1 MAGWFNP
8 MAYRLHP
15 LKNISPENLPRIAE
29 IHLGDAGLLSKLG
42 YPFVLRYFENA
53 IKDERAFGFYAQD
66 DKTGEI
72 IGFSL
77 ASPEP
82 SSLTS
87 KLTKDKGWFIK
98 NILIVIFTRPLAFLQ
113 MVISSIT
120 IRGQMYEPDTI
131 ECVYFTVD
139 PKFRGRGLGRSLQ
152 KALMDEGRK
161 RGYKKIYASVETWN
175 IASLKATQANG
186 FRIIKT
192 FREGIYHR
200 HRLESEL

>member
-1 MAGWFNP
+1 M
-8 MAYRLHP
+8 
-15 LKNISPENLPRIAE
+15 
-29 IHLGDAGLLSKLG
+29 GDAGLLSKLG
-42 YPFVLRYFENA
+42 YSFVLKYFEHA
-53 IKDERAFGFYAQD
+53 IKDERTFGFYAQD
-66 DKTGEI
+66 AETGEVM
-72 IGFSL
+72 GFSL

-87 KLTKDKGWFIK
+87 KLTEDKGWFIK
-98 NILIVIFTRPLAFLQ
+98 NILKVIFTRPLAFLQ

-120 IRGQMYEPDTI
+120 IRGQMYELNSI

-139 PKFRGRGLGRSLQ
+139 PKFRGHGLGRSLQ

-161 RGYKKIYASVETWN
+161 QGYKKIYASVETWN

-186 FRIIKT
+186 LKIIKT

>member
-1 MAGWFNP
+1 MT
-8 MAYRLHP
+8 YTLYP
-15 LKNISPENLPRIAE
+15 LKNIPANLLPRIAK
-29 IHLGDAGLLSKLG
+29 IHLSDAGLLSKLG

-53 IKDERAFGFYAQD
+53 IKDERAFGFYAQEGE
-66 DKTGEI
+66 TGEI
-72 IGFSL
+72 MGFSL

-87 KLTKDKGWFIK
+87 KLTEDKGWFIK
-98 NILIVIFTRPLAFLQ
+98 NILKVIFTRPLAFLQ

-120 IRGQMYEPDTI
+120 IRGQMYEPNTI

-161 RGYKKIYASVETWN
+161 QGYKKIYASVETWN

-186 FRIIKT
+186 FKIIKT

>member
-1 MAGWFNP
+1 MP
-8 MAYRLHP
+8 HTLHS
-15 LKNISPENLPRIAE
+15 LKTISPELLARIAE

-53 IKDERAFGFYAQD
+53 VKNEQAFGFYAQD
-66 DKTGEI
+66 DETGEI
-72 IGFSL
+72 MGFSL
-77 ASPEP
+77 ASPKP

-87 KLTKDKGWFIK
+87 KLTEDKGWFIK
-98 NILIVIFTRPLAFLQ
+98 NILKVIFTRPLAFLQ

-120 IRGQMYEPDTI
+120 IRGQMYEPNTI
-131 ECVYFTVD
+131 ECVYFTVN

-175 IASLKATQANG
+175 IASLKATQANR
-186 FRIIKT
+186 FKIIKT
-192 FREGIYHR
+192 FREGLYHR

>member
-1 MAGWFNP
+1 MVYTLF
-8 MAYRLHP
+8 P
-15 LKNISPENLPRIAE
+15 LNSIPDHSLQRIAE
-29 IHLGDAGLLSKLG
+29 IHMADAGLLSKLG

-66 DKTGEI
+66 NETGEI
-72 IGFSL
+72 MGFSL

-82 SSLTS
+82 SSLAS
-87 KLTKDKGWFIK
+87 KLTEDKGWFIR
-98 NILIVIFTRPLAFLQ
+98 NIFKVIFTRPAAFLQ
-113 MVISSIT
+113 MLISSVT
-120 IRGQMYEPDTI
+120 IRGQMYEPNTI

-139 PKFRGRGLGRSLQ
+139 PKYRGRGLGRALQ
-152 KALMDEGRK
+152 KSLMDEGRK

-192 FREGIYHR
+192 FHEGIYHR

>member
-1 MAGWFNP
+1 MS
-8 MAYRLHP
+8 YTLHP
-15 LKNISPENLPRIAE
+15 LKKISPKNLPRIAE

-66 DKTGEI
+66 DEMGEI
-72 IGFSL
+72 MGFSL

-87 KLTKDKGWFIK
+87 KLTEDKGWFIK
-98 NILIVIFTRPLAFLQ
+98 NILKVIFTRPLAFLQ

-120 IRGQMYEPDTI
+120 IRGQMYETNTI

-139 PKFRGRGLGRSLQ
+139 PKFRGHGLGRSLQ

-186 FRIIKT
+186 FKVIRT

>member
-1 MAGWFNP
+1 M
-8 MAYRLHP
+8 
-15 LKNISPENLPRIAE
+15 
-29 IHLGDAGLLSKLG
+29 GDAGLLSKLG
-42 YPFVLRYFENA
+42 HPFVLKYFEYA
-53 IKDERAFGFYAQD
+53 IKDTRAFGFYAQED
-66 DKTGEI
+66 ETDEI
-72 IGFSL
+72 MGFSL

-87 KLTKDKGWFIK
+87 KLTEDKGWFIK
-98 NILIVIFTRPLAFLQ
+98 NIFKVIFTRPLAFLQ

-120 IRGQMYEPDTI
+120 IRRQMYEPNSI

-139 PKFRGRGLGRSLQ
+139 PKFRGHGLGRSLQ

-161 RGYKKIYASVETWN
+161 QGYKKIYASVETWN

-186 FRIIKT
+186 LKIIKT

>member
-1 MAGWFNP
+1 M
-8 MAYRLHP
+8 
-15 LKNISPENLPRIAE
+15 
-29 IHLGDAGLLSKLG
+29 GDAGLLSKLG
-42 YPFVLRYFENA
+42 HPFVLKYFEYA
-53 IKDERAFGFYAQD
+53 IKDTRAFGFYAQED
-66 DKTGEI
+66 ETGEI
-72 IGFSL
+72 MGFSL

-87 KLTKDKGWFIK
+87 KLTEDKGWFIK
-98 NILIVIFTRPLAFLQ
+98 NIFKVIFTRPLAFLQ

-120 IRGQMYEPDTI
+120 IRGQMYEPNSI

-139 PKFRGRGLGRSLQ
+139 PKFRGHGLGRSLQ

-161 RGYKKIYASVETWN
+161 QGYKKIYASVETWN

-186 FRIIKT
+186 LKIIKT
-192 FREGIYHR
+192 FREGIYYR

>member
-1 MAGWFNP
+1 MS
-8 MAYRLHP
+8 YRLHP

-29 IHLGDAGLLSKLG
+29 IQLHDAGLLSKLG
-42 YPFVLRYFENA
+42 YPFVLKYFQNA
-53 IKDERAFGFYAQD
+53 IQDEKAFGFYAQED
-66 DKTGEI
+66 ETKEI
-72 IGFSL
+72 MGFSL

-87 KLTKDKGWFIK
+87 KLTEDKAWFIK
-98 NILIVIFTRPLAFLQ
+98 NILKVFFTKPFVFFQ
-113 MVISSIT
+113 MLISSVT
-120 IRGQMYEPDTI
+120 IQSQMDEPNTI

-139 PKFRGRGLGRSLQ
+139 PKYRGQKLGRTLQ

-161 RGYKKIYASVETWN
+161 RGYKKIFASVETKN

-186 FRIIKT
+186 FTIIKT
-192 FREGIYHR
+192 FREGMYHR

>member
-1 MAGWFNP
+1 MAHI
-8 MAYRLHP
+8 LHP
-15 LKNISPENLPRIAE
+15 LKSIPAELLPQIAK
-29 IHLGDAGLLSKLG
+29 IHMEDAGLLSKLG

-53 IKDERAFGFYAQD
+53 VKDERAFGFYVVD
-66 DKTGEI
+66 EDLEEI
-72 IGFSL
+72 MGFSL

-82 SSLTS
+82 SYLTA
-87 KLTKDKGWFIK
+87 KLTEDKRWFIK
-98 NILIVIFTRPLAFLQ
+98 NILNVIFTRPLAFLQ

-120 IRGQMYEPDTI
+120 IRGQMYEPNTI

-139 PKFRGRGLGRSLQ
+139 PRFRGLGLGRALQ
-152 KALMDEGRK
+152 KALMDEGRN

-186 FRIIKT
+186 FKIIKT
-192 FREGIYHR
+192 FREGIYYR

>member
-1 MAGWFNP
+1 MT
-8 MAYRLHP
+8 YKLHP
-15 LKNISPENLPRIAE
+15 LQSIPAELLPRIAE

-42 YPFVLRYFENA
+42 YSFVLRYFENA
-53 IKDERAFGFYAQD
+53 IKDKQAFGFYAQSEE
-66 DKTGEI
+66 TAEVM
-72 IGFSL
+72 GFSL
-77 ASPEP
+77 GSPEP

-87 KLTKDKGWFIK
+87 KLTEDKAWFSR
-98 NILIVIFTRPLAFLQ
+98 NILKVIFTRPWAFLQ

-120 IRGQMYEPDTI
+120 IRGQMYEPNTI

-139 PKFRGRGLGRSLQ
+139 PKFRGQGLGRALQ

-175 IASLKATQANG
+175 TASLKATQANG
-186 FRIIKT
+186 FKIIKT
-192 FREGIYHR
+192 FREGLYHR

>member
-1 MAGWFNP
+1 MP
-8 MAYRLHP
+8 HTLHP
-15 LKNISPENLPRIAE
+15 LKTIPSEKLSRIAE
-29 IHLGDAGLLSKLG
+29 IHMGDAGLLSKLG
-42 YPFVLRYFENA
+42 YPFVLQYFENV

-72 IGFSL
+72 MGFSL

-87 KLTKDKGWFIK
+87 KLTEDKSWFIK
-98 NILIVIFTRPLAFLQ
+98 NILYVIFTRPLAFLQ

-120 IRGQMYEPDTI
+120 IRGQMYEPNTI

-139 PKFRGRGLGRSLQ
+139 PKFRGHGLGRSLQ

-161 RGYKKIYASVETWN
+161 QGYKKIYASVETWN

-186 FRIIKT
+186 LKIIKT
-192 FREGIYHR
+192 FREGIYYR

>member
-1 MAGWFNP
+1 MD
-8 MAYRLHP
+8 
-15 LKNISPENLPRIAE
+15 
-29 IHLGDAGLLSKLG
+29 DAGLLSRLG

-53 IKDERAFGFYAQD
+53 VNDERAFGFYAQD
-66 DKTGEI
+66 DESGEVM
-72 IGFSL
+72 GFSL

-82 SSLTS
+82 SSLTAS
-87 KLTKDKGWFIK
+87 LIEDKGWFIK
-98 NILIVIFTRPLAFLQ
+98 NILKVLWMRPLAFFQ

-120 IRGQMYEPDTI
+120 IRGQMYELNTI

-186 FRIIKT
+186 FKIIKT
-192 FREGIYHR
+192 FREGIYFR

>member
-1 MAGWFNP
+1 MTYTF
-8 MAYRLHP
+8 YF
-15 LKNISPENLPRIAE
+15 LKNTPPELLPRIVE

-42 YPFVLRYFENA
+42 TPFVLRYFKNA
-53 IKDERAFGFYAQD
+53 VKDEQAFGFYAQD
-66 DKTGEI
+66 DETNEI
-72 IGFSL
+72 MGFSL

-87 KLTKDKGWFIK
+87 SLTEDKDWFIK
-98 NILIVIFTRPLAFLQ
+98 NILKVIFTRPLAFLQ
-113 MVISSIT
+113 MVISSVT
-120 IRGQMYEPDTI
+120 IRGQMYEPNTI

-186 FRIIKT
+186 FKIIKT
-192 FREGIYHR
+192 FREGLYHR

>member
-1 MAGWFNP
+1 MQHSF
-8 MAYRLHP
+8 HP
-15 LKNISPENLPRIAE
+15 LRSIPIDLLPRIAK
-29 IHLGDAGLLSKLG
+29 IQLGDAGLLSRLG

-53 IKDERAFGFYAQD
+53 IKDEHAFGFFAQD
-66 DKTGEI
+66 DETGEI
-72 IGFSL
+72 MGFSL

-87 KLTKDKGWFIK
+87 KLTEDRGWFIG
-98 NILIVIFTRPLAFLQ
+98 NILKVLFTRPIVFFQ
-113 MVISSIT
+113 MLISSVT
-120 IRGQMYEPDTI
+120 IRGQMYEPNTI

-139 PKFRGRGLGRSLQ
+139 PKYRGRGLGRSLQ
-152 KALMDEGRK
+152 KSLMDEGRK

-186 FRIIKT
+186 LKIVKT
-192 FREGIYHR
+192 FREGIFQR

>member
-1 MAGWFNP
+1 MS
-8 MAYRLHP
+8 YTLYP
-15 LKNISPENLPRIAE
+15 LKSISAERLPRIAE
-29 IHLGDAGLLSKLG
+29 IHMGDAGLLSKLG
-42 YPFVLRYFENA
+42 YPFVLRYFEGA
-53 IKDERAFGFYAQD
+53 TKDERAFGFYAQD

-72 IGFSL
+72 MGFSL

-82 SSLTS
+82 SALTS
-87 KLTKDKGWFIK
+87 KLTEDKGWFIK
-98 NILIVIFTRPLAFLQ
+98 NILKVIFTKPLAFLQ
-113 MVISSIT
+113 MAISSVT
-120 IRGQMYEPDTI
+120 IRGQMYEPNTI

-152 KALMDEGRK
+152 KALMDDGRK
-161 RGYKKIYASVETWN
+161 QGYKKIYASVETWN

-186 FRIIKT
+186 FKIIKT

>member
-1 MAGWFNP
+1 MNN
-8 MAYRLHP
+8 LSVTHSIHP
-15 LKNISPENLPRIAE
+15 LKLISVDLLPRIAK
-29 IHLGDAGLLSKLG
+29 IHLDDAGLLSRLG

-53 IKDERAFGFYAQD
+53 IKDEQTFGFYARD
-66 DKTGEI
+66 DETGDI
-72 IGFSL
+72 MGFSL

-87 KLTKDKGWFIK
+87 KLTEDKVWFIK
-98 NILIVIFTRPLAFLQ
+98 NIIKVIFTRPLAILQ
-113 MVISSIT
+113 MLVSSVT
-120 IRGQMYEPDTI
+120 IRGQMYEPNTV

-139 PKFRGRGLGRSLQ
+139 PKYRGRGLGRALQ
-152 KALMDEGRK
+152 KSLMDEGRK

>member
-1 MAGWFNP
+1 MTHS
-8 MAYRLHP
+8 LHS
-15 LKNISPENLPRIAE
+15 LKTIPAARLPRIAE

-53 IKDERAFGFYAQD
+53 IQDERAFGFYAQD
-66 DKTGEI
+66 DETGEI
-72 IGFSL
+72 MGFSL

-82 SSLTS
+82 SALTA
-87 KLTKDKGWFIK
+87 KLAEDKAWFIR
-98 NILIVIFTRPLAFLQ
+98 NIFKVIFTRPLAFLQ
-113 MVISSIT
+113 VIISSVT
-120 IRGQMYEPDTI
+120 IRGQMYEPNTI
-131 ECVYFTVD
+131 ECVYFTVN

-152 KALMDEGRK
+152 RALMDEGRK

-192 FREGIYHR
+192 FREGFYHR

>member
-1 MAGWFNP
+1 MT
-8 MAYRLHP
+8 YTLYP
-15 LKNISPENLPRIAE
+15 LKNIPANLLPRIAK
-29 IHLGDAGLLSKLG
+29 IHLNDAGLLSKLG

-53 IKDERAFGFYAQD
+53 IKDERAFGFYAQED
-66 DKTGEI
+66 ETGEI
-72 IGFSL
+72 MGFSL

-87 KLTKDKGWFIK
+87 KLTEDKGWFIK
-98 NILIVIFTRPLAFLQ
+98 NILKVIFTRPLAFLQ

-120 IRGQMYEPDTI
+120 IRGQMYEPNTI

-139 PKFRGRGLGRSLQ
+139 PKFRGRRIGRSLQ

-186 FRIIKT
+186 FKIIKT

>member
-1 MAGWFNP
+1 MAHN
-8 MAYRLHP
+8 LHS
-15 LKNISPENLPRIAE
+15 LNTISPKLLPRIAE
-29 IHLGDAGLLSKLG
+29 IQLSDAGLLSKLG

-66 DKTGEI
+66 DESNEI
-72 IGFSL
+72 MGFSL

-82 SSLTS
+82 SILTS
-87 KLTKDKGWFIK
+87 KLTEDKSWFIR
-98 NILIVIFTRPLAFLQ
+98 NILKVIFTRPLAFLQ

-120 IRGQMYEPDTI
+120 IRGQMYESNTI

-139 PKFRGRGLGRSLQ
+139 EKFRGRGLGRALQ

-175 IASLKATQANG
+175 VASLKATQANG
-186 FRIIKT
+186 FKIIKT
-192 FREGIYHR
+192 FREGIFYR

>member
-1 MAGWFNP
+1 MP
-8 MAYRLHP
+8 HTLRP
-15 LKNISPENLPRIAE
+15 LKTIPSEKLSRIAE
-29 IHLGDAGLLSKLG
+29 IHMGDAGLLSKLG
-42 YPFVLRYFENA
+42 YPFVLQYFENV

-72 IGFSL
+72 MGFSL

-87 KLTKDKGWFIK
+87 KLTEDKGWFIK
-98 NILIVIFTRPLAFLQ
+98 NILYVIFTRPLAFLQ

-120 IRGQMYEPDTI
+120 IRGQMYEPNTI

-139 PKFRGRGLGRSLQ
+139 PKFRGHGLGRSLQ

-161 RGYKKIYASVETWN
+161 QGYKKIYASVETWN

-186 FRIIKT
+186 LKIIKT
-192 FREGIYHR
+192 FREGIYYR

>member
-1 MAGWFNP
+1 MP
-8 MAYRLHP
+8 YKLHFLNSIP
-15 LKNISPENLPRIAE
+15 VKLLPWISE
-29 IHLGDAGLLSKLG
+29 IHLSDAGLLSKLG

-66 DKTGEI
+66 DETNEI
-72 IGFSL
+72 MGFSL

-87 KLTKDKGWFIK
+87 ELTADKGWFIK
-98 NILIVIFTRPLAFLQ
+98 NIFKVIFTRPLAFLQ

-120 IRGQMYEPDTI
+120 IRGQMYEPNTI

-139 PKFRGRGLGRSLQ
+139 SKFRGRGLGRTLQ

-186 FRIIKT
+186 FKIIKT
-192 FREGIYHR
+192 FREGLYHR